1 MKTRPGHDPQF
12 FYRARRRKRIE
23 RMLAGDPP
31 GEGHIVFPEAGNG
44 RAVGDH
50 HVNTPCPG
58 STCEAPTN
66 DTKGD
71 DNDATP

>member
-1 MKTRPGHDPQF
+1 MTTRPGHDPQF

-23 RMLAGDPP
+23 RRLAGDPP
-31 GEGHIVFPEAGNG
+31 GEGRIDFPEAGDW
-44 RAVGDH
+44 RAVGDPQT
-50 HVNTPCPG
+50 NAPCPG

-66 DTKGD
+66 DTKGN